1 MLSHVQIKVKKTSVI
16 KEYLNF
22 LRAFAGNV
30 CPEFEGKKYHQILV
44 IYHEE
49 LDDYK
54 TLTQFKVK
62 GEFKENCFL
71 EPKLRASLN
80 SDSEQSEI
88 EVFKSVTFFSK
99 T

>member
-1 MLSHVQIKVKKTSVI
+1 MIDVKNWDRGKNISKIKVKKTSVI

-30 CPEFEGKKYHQILV
+30 SSEFEGKKYHQILV

-71 EPKLRASLN
+71 EPKLR
-80 SDSEQSEI
+80 
-88 EVFKSVTFFSK
+88 F
-99 T
+99 